1 LFYSK
6 ITISHYLKGKELA
19 VIGPLAD
26 AKKTWQVLGLATK
39 MEQSISLVA
48 GIKSVLGNNGTV
60 LYAKGNL
67 DLP

>member
-1 LFYSK
+1 MQRK
-6 ITISHYLKGKELA
+6 HGRYLD
-19 VIGPLAD
+19 V
-26 AKKTWQVLGLATK
+26 ATK